1 MTSAPNPKPD
11 AGQHQPWPWW
21 TLVAVCIATLMLL
34 LDVTIVNVALPDIS
48 RDLGSSFSELQWVID
63 AYALG
68 LATLLLTWGG
78 IADQIGR
85 KRVFLIGLTGFT
97 AASLLCAISPSPLAL
112 NIARGLQGM
121 GGAAMF
127 ATALAL
133 LASAYEGKDRG
144 TAIGLWGATIGAG
157 VAVGPLLG
165 GILIEVASWHW
176 VFLVNL
182 PIGLIALALA
192 QRFVPESR
200 NPQGR
205 GIDVPGAASFS
216 IALFLL
222 IFGIVRGNAEGWGS
236 TLIVGCFSGAAVLLA
251 IFLTIQLRSPKAMFD
266 LSLFRNRSFVGV
278 SLAAFTLSSGMFALF
293 LYITLWIQNGL
304 GYSALEAGL
313 RFLPS
318 TLVSFF
324 AAPLAG
330 KLSTR
335 VAPGAMLATGLGLV
349 GVGLLTMRAVDAGS
363 DWTALL
369 PGLVITGIGIGVT
382 NPALASTAVGVVDV
396 RRSGMASG
404 INNTFRQVGIAV
416 GTAVFGAWM
425 ASLISSR
432 LTETVTAAQGAAVA
446 ARLPDGDTLTQAPA
460 ALIAKLPGGAPAY
473 LDAYTS
479 GLDTVFL
486 ACGLFALTV
495 AALSLVLV
503 RRSDFVAQGAP
514 GAPGAPGGAAPTAE
528 PARPAATA

>member
-1 MTSAPNPKPD
+1 MGTTATPPSAGHA
-11 AGQHQPWPWW
+11 AGWKWW

-48 RDLGSSFSELQWVID
+48 RELGSSFADLQWVID

-68 LATLLLTWGG
+68 LAALLLTWGA

-85 KRVFLIGLTGFT
+85 KRVFIVGLAAFT
-97 AASLLCAISPSPLAL
+97 NASLLCAAAPTPLWL

-133 LASAYEGKDRG
+133 LAAAYDGPDRS

-165 GILIEVASWHW
+165 GVLIELASWHW
-176 VFLVNL
+176 IFLVNL
-182 PIGLIALALA
+182 PIGLAALALTV
-192 QRFVPESR
+192 RFVPESR
-200 NPQGR
+200 NPAGR
-205 GIDVPGAASFS
+205 GIDLPGAASFS

-236 TLIVGCFSGAAVLLA
+236 MLIVGCFAGAALLLLV
-251 IFLTIQLRSPKAMFD
+251 FLAVQLRSPKAMFD

-278 SLAAFTLSSGMFALF
+278 SFAAFTLSAAMFALF
-293 LYITLWIQNGL
+293 LYLTLWIQNGL
-304 GYSALEAGL
+304 GYAPLEAGL

-318 TLVSFF
+318 TLLSFVV
-324 AAPLAG
+324 APLSG
-330 KLSTR
+330 KLGAR
-335 VAPGAMLATGLGLV
+335 VAPSVMLGSGLALV
-349 GVGLLTMRAVDAGS
+349 GAGLLLMRGVDGSS

-369 PGLVITGIGIGVT
+369 PGLVVSGVGIGVT
-382 NPALASTAVGVVDV
+382 NPTLASIAVGVVDV

-416 GTAVFGAWM
+416 GTAVWGAWM
-425 ASLISSR
+425 ASLVSGSLR
-432 LTETVTAAQGAAVA
+432 EQVTADAGAAAA
-446 ARLPDGDTLTQAPA
+446 ARLPGGDALIQAPPQ
-460 ALIAKLPGGAPAY
+460 LIAQLPGGPNGY
-473 LDAYTS
+473 LRAYTD
-479 GLDTVFL
+479 GLDTIFL
-486 ACGLFALTV
+486 CAALLAFV
-495 AALSLVLV
+495 AAALAFVLV
-503 RRSDFVAQGAP
+503 RRRDFVVQ
-514 GAPGAPGGAAPTAE
+514 
-528 PARPAATA
+528 